1 MINSRRKWLQLLALA
16 LVPMLAYPFVLRG
29 LIEAFHPKQGL
40 WQLAARSLGLGEDA
54 SYAVARFFISGYD
67 VLTGIWSRPVLF
79 FGLWLASGV
88 AGAVLWRHMQARK
101 QRHKVASAKA
111 SP

>member
-1 MINSRRKWLQLLALA
+1 MTDSRRKWLQLLAFA

-40 WQLAARSLGLGEDA
+40 WQLAASSLGLGEGL
-54 SYAVARFFISGYD
+54 SHAVARFFSYGYD
-67 VLTGIWSRPVLF
+67 VLTGIWSDPVLF

-88 AGAVLWRHMQARK
+88 AGAVIWRRMQARN